1 MPFDGNSAP
10 EVYRKICKGVF
21 SMPFTISKE
30 CQDFLKKMITVNPT
44 ERLTAM
50 QALNHKWIKDNIES
64 PSEADDA
71 ELNKTIVKNLRKYK
85 GESILKKAAMNV
97 LVKHLTEAQVEQL
110 RKEF

>member
-1 MPFDGNSAP
+1 
-10 EVYRKICKGVF
+10 
-21 SMPFTISKE
+21 
-30 CQDFLKKMITVNPT
+30 MITVNPT